1 MFLFAIFGVDPA
13 QNLTKYKRWLR
24 VLIHE
29 VLTYSSIVNE
39 HNTKDV
45 QGQGPSNIYLSLFVC
60 FFAVYRPSQSFPY
73 VNYDFS
79 EKWDDVKY

>member
-1 MFLFAIFGVDPA
+1 M
-13 QNLTKYKRWLR
+13 
-24 VLIHE
+24 LIHE
-29 VLTYSSIVNE
+29 VLTNSSIVNE
-39 HNTKDV
+39 HNAKDV